1 MRKFYMLIAFMFV
14 VTILT
19 ACGNNENDNAE
30 NEEDDTVTPVE
41 VEKVE
46 KKDFKVSRSVY
57 GNTEP
62 QKQSP
67 LQIEEPGELKTLK
80 VSNGDDVK
88 KDQHVATIKTASGE
102 QELEAPKKG
111 EVAKL
116 DTSEGDMVSDEDPLL
131 VVTDTDKLK
140 ATFSLTGDNQKH
152 FEKDDKANL
161 YIDDEKYEGKVV
173 SVDSLPNDV
182 GQYDVKVEMDN
193 DDDLLAGTS
202 AKLEIK
208 ETREKDTL
216 IVPTDAIV
224 SETDED
230 FVFIAED
237 NQAKKVE
244 VDITET
250 QTDQTAVDADLEKD
264 DEVIVK
270 GQFTLT
276 DEADIDVKEGDE
288 E

>member
-1 MRKFYMLIAFMFV
+1 MRKFYMLIALMCV
-14 VTILT
+14 VTVLA
-19 ACGNNENDNAE
+19 ACGNNDNDNAE

-67 LQIEEPGELKTLK
+67 LHIEEPGELKTLK

-88 KDQHVATIKTASGE
+88 KGEHVATLKTASGE
-102 QELEAPKKG
+102 QELEAPEKG

-116 DTSEGDMVSDEDPLL
+116 DVSEGDMVSDEDPLL

-140 ATFSLTGDNQKH
+140 ATFSLTGVNQKH

-161 YIDDEKYEGKVV
+161 YIDDEQYEGKVV

-193 DDDLLAGTS
+193 DDDILAGTS

-237 NQAKKVE
+237 NQEKKVE

-250 QTDQTAVDADLEKD
+250 QTDQTAVDADVEKD
-264 DEVIVK
+264 DDVIVK

>member
-1 MRKFYMLIAFMFV
+1 MRKFYMLIALMCV
-14 VTILT
+14 VTVLA
-19 ACGNNENDNAE
+19 ACGNNDNDNAE

-67 LQIEEPGELKTLK
+67 LQVEEPGELKTLK
-80 VSNGDDVK
+80 VSNGDEVK
-88 KDQHVATIKTASGE
+88 KDEHVATLKTASGE
-102 QELEAPKKG
+102 QELEVPEKG

-116 DTSEGDMVSDEDPLL
+116 DVSEGDMVSDEDPLL
-131 VVTDTDKLK
+131 VVNDTDKLK

-193 DDDLLAGTS
+193 DDDILAGTS

-250 QTDQTAVDADLEKD
+250 QTDQTAVDADLKKD